1 MPQTARYLHEI
12 SRPIEEYRE
21 RQARNGYRIQNNIVI
36 QHFHNAYRTLSNNL
50 CVLDNYYHRLNDS
63 MLRNMDIIQQA
74 YERGA
79 RPDCSGIGSVD
90 HMVEIHQLQYRIG
103 NYWQV
108 SGVCIYDNLRVEFET
123 DGSIGVQ

>member
-1 MPQTARYLHEI
+1 MPQTARFLHEI
-12 SRPIEEYRE
+12 SRPIEEYRD
-21 RQARNGYRIQNNIVI
+21 RQARNGYRIQNNIII

-63 MLRNMDIIQQA
+63 MLRNMDIIQQG
-74 YERGA
+74 YERGV
-79 RPDCSGIGSVD
+79 RPDCSGVGSVD

-123 DGSIGVQ
+123 NEAIGV